1 MPLLVQTDK
10 FAEARI
16 FFLRLF
22 GKVCSD
28 QTKSAFLSALN
39 LLFVV
44 SESRAFAQDLVSSF
58 ARPHAQGAGGAGEV
72 TRGKIEKYAPLHFAA
87 ADAAAGAPE
96 SRRAR
101 ASRRKPNNR
110 QAPGQPLYK
119 RTAGGI
125 LVLQSRF
132 SPETALRRMRNR
144 ILVLRRSEGAR
155 YRPSSGS
162 GSMQCRAGA
171 PPCSEP
177 LRTSGRGMPR
187 AARQTG

>member
-1 MPLLVQTDK
+1 MLTNK
-10 FAEARI
+10 
-16 FFLRLF
+16 
-22 GKVCSD
+22 
-28 QTKSAFLSALN
+28 LSAAAAARSPQANARRRLPPRKN
-39 LLFVV
+39 PRPRQRI
-44 SESRAFAQDLVSSF
+44 SRAPTPPAGTAPRRS
-58 ARPHAQGAGGAGEV
+58 ARPSRTSPTASPPRRSRSVRKKRKQPTAN
-72 TRGKIEKYAPLHFAA
+72 PSPAA
-87 ADAAAGAPE
+87 ADAAAEAPE

-119 RTAGGI
+119 RTAGDI

-177 LRTSGRGMPR
+177 LRTSGRGTPR